1 MSLRGLPP
9 KTEML
14 HKLAV
19 ASPEAPNTVASRWLP
34 SGNQLVGLVL
44 DPSDT
49 GREWVSPV
57 PMIRRNK
64 PVRSANARYLPSGDI
79 TALRTGSSEGLAVRR
94 CSVTLTAGLRR
105 RAATQPAPVP
115 IRRTARNAKILIK
128 WRRADRA
135 GTLPALVSRAVP
147 FGLPATGA
155 PKRWPLRA
163 RGSSKRGFSEESPK
177 ASGSRL

>member
-1 MSLRGLPP
+1 
-9 KTEML
+9 ML
-14 HKLAV
+14 HKLAA

-49 GREWVSPV
+49 GNEWVSPA

-64 PVRSANARYLPSGDI
+64 PVGSANARYLPSGDI

-94 CSVTLTAGLRR
+94 CSEICTLGLSR

-115 IRRTARNAKILIK
+115 ISRTPATAKTVDQRRRV
-128 WRRADRA
+128 RADTVA
-135 GTLPALVSRAVP
+135 GAFVFELVP
-147 FGLPATGA
+147 FCRSVTGA
-155 PKRWPLRA
+155 TKR
-163 RGSSKRGFSEESPK
+163 
-177 ASGSRL
+177 

>member
-14 HKLAV
+14 HKLAA

-34 SGNQLVGLVL
+34 WGNQLVGLVM
-44 DPSDT
+44 DPSAT
-49 GREWVSPV
+49 GKEWVSPV
-57 PMIRRNK
+57 PMMRRNK

-94 CSVTLTAGLRR
+94 CSETLTGGLRR

-115 IRRTARNAKILIK
+115 IRRTASTAKILMK

-135 GTLPALVSRAVP
+135 RTLSALVYKP
-147 FGLPATGA
+147 GPLGLPATA
-155 PKRWPLRA
+155 A
-163 RGSSKRGFSEESPK
+163 T
-177 ASGSRL
+177 

>member
-14 HKLAV
+14 HELAA

-49 GREWVSPV
+49 GNECVSPV
-57 PMIRRNK
+57 PMMRRNK

-94 CSVTLTAGLRR
+94 CSEALTGGLSR
-105 RAATQPAPVP
+105 RAANQPAPGP
-115 IRRTARNAKILIK
+115 ITRN
-128 WRRADRA
+128 
-135 GTLPALVSRAVP
+135 
-147 FGLPATGA
+147 PATA
-155 PKRWPLRA
+155 
-163 RGSSKRGFSEESPK
+163 K
-177 ASGSRL
+177 AVDQ

>member
-14 HKLAV
+14 HKLA
-19 ASPEAPNTVASRWLP
+19 ASPEAPNTVTNKWLP
-34 SGNQLVGLVL
+34 SGNQLAGLVL

-79 TALRTGSSEGLAVRR
+79 TALRTGSSEGLAVKRWSEALYR
-94 CSVTLTAGLRR
+94 GLRP
-105 RAATQPAPVP
+105 RAA
-115 IRRTARNAKILIK
+115 N
-128 WRRADRA
+128 
-135 GTLPALVSRAVP
+135 
-147 FGLPATGA
+147 
-155 PKRWPLRA
+155 
-163 RGSSKRGFSEESPK
+163 
-177 ASGSRL
+177 